1 MSVFITVG
9 STGFDDLIQE
19 TTTQE
24 FLTCLLEL
32 NIKRVVF
39 QYGSS
44 EPVFAKNIQSYEGPR
59 IDIEGYRYKPSI
71 TKDILT
77 SDIIISHAG
86 SGTMLQTLRLQGKK
100 LIMVVN
106 KSLLDNHQLELA
118 KAMHKNKYA
127 ICSDLSNLSHN
138 IQNINQFNLQ
148 PFPQS
153 NKEIFGK
160 IIDNHMGFQ

>member
-86 SGTMLQTLRLQGKK
+86 MCVCVCVCEAYKTFLY
-100 LIMVVN
+100 
-106 KSLLDNHQLELA
+106 LLLHI
-118 KAMHKNKYA
+118 K
-127 ICSDLSNLSHN
+127 
-138 IQNINQFNLQ
+138 
-148 PFPQS
+148 
-153 NKEIFGK
+153 
-160 IIDNHMGFQ
+160 